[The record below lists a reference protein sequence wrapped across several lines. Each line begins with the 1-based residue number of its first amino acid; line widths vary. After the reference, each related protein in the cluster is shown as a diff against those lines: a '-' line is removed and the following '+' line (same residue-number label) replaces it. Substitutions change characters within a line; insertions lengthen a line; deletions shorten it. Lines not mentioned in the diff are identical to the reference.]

1 MHLPTL
7 NALLNATALLFL
19 LLGRIAIARRQRRW
33 HKNLMLIAFFFST
46 AFLVSYLIYHYSA
59 VHMTTFGGQ
68 GWLRIFYYCVLFTHI
83 PACRH
88 RRARC
93 PRGTLFCVAKTIH
106 SPPPPRALAV
116 ACVGVCLVERRCHLP
131 AAVCFFLMA
140 RSMIFT

>member
-33 HKNLMLIAFFFST
+33 HKNLMLSAFFFST

-83 PACRH
+83 PLAVIVVPAALAALYFAWQKQFTRH
-88 RRARC
+88 RRLVRWLW
-93 PRGTLFCVAKTIH
+93 PVWVYVSLSGVAIY
-106 SPPPPRALAV
+106 LLLYV
-116 ACVGVCLVERRCHLP
+116 
-131 AAVCFFLMA
+131 FF
-140 RSMIFT
+140 